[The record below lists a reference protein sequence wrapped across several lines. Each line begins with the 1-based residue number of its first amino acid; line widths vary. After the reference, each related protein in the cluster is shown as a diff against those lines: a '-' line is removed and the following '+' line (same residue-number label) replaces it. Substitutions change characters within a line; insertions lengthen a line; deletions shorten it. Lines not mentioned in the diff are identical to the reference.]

1 MSARAVQLAI
11 ALLAMMQLQVCAAE
25 QSDGPQLRAV
35 WALSDLPLEVVRLLQ
50 NSRDG
55 GIADRDQSFN
65 VSDAVR
71 EHCHSED

>member
-1 MSARAVQLAI
+1 MSNGDIPDFLANWDSPRAQRNSRTV
-11 ALLAMMQLQVCAAE
+11 
-25 QSDGPQLRAV
+25 PKLRAV

-55 GIADRDQSFN
+55 GIADRDQPFN